1 MLSDGLQFL
10 AGAVNTNFSLP
21 FTNNLSTVVNAT
33 RGDLVYNTG
42 INPGLYIHDG
52 AKWVLGL
59 DLGPQTATPDAEVTT
74 NKGIA
79 GGYAALDTN
88 SLLLTA
94 NLPAFTGDVT
104 SNAGSNTLSLNAIP
118 WSKLSDK
125 PTTLSN
131 YGIIE
136 TDDLLV
142 GLMNSKVSKS
152 GVALA
157 AGTAIKVT
165 FNSNGLIT
173 AAGSLALS
181 DIPDLPWNKI
191 TTGKPTALT
200 GYGITEADPLL
211 MAISNSKI
219 NKPSTALTPTT
230 ATKISFNEN
239 GLVTSSGS
247 LSANDIPIIP
257 WSKLNNT
264 PTLLTNYGI
273 SEADPLLMALYN
285 AKVQKSGVML
295 TAGTASKVTF
305 NASGL
310 ITASSPL
317 TVSDLPA
324 GALTTTSDL
333 NWDKITN
340 HPTTLAGYGIIETDT
355 ILTAITDLIT
365 GVNGG
370 SSAITADPTIKIVRV
385 NGDNYNITVADNGK
399 LLQVND
405 EVNRSVMVPD
415 VGVLTMGKNFT
426 VYNQS
431 PSYITNVVIPVGY
444 TVRQSGDATIKIAG
458 ANGGKIIV
466 APFCK
471 VTLLFTS
478 EDGTSTGPTSAVNQI
493 IVDGIFDTAPL
504 T

>member
-42 INPGLYIHDG
+42 VNPGLYIHDG
-52 AKWVLGL
+52 SKWVLGL
-59 DLGPQTATPDAEVTT
+59 DLGPQQATPNAEITT

-104 SNAGSNTLSLNAIP
+104 SNAGSNTLSLNGVA
-118 WSKLSDK
+118 WSKITDK

-131 YGIIE
+131 YGITE

-165 FNSNGLIT
+165 FNANGLIT
-173 AAGSLALS
+173 AAGTLALS

-191 TTGKPTALT
+191 TTGKPTSLT
-200 GYGITEADPLL
+200 GYGITEADPILVGI
-211 MAISNSKI
+211 ANAKI

-247 LSANDIPIIP
+247 LSANDIPTIP

-285 AKVQKSGVML
+285 AKVQKSGAML
-295 TAGTASKVTF
+295 TAGTATKVTF
-305 NASGL
+305 NTSGL

-317 TVSDLPA
+317 TVSDLPV
-324 GALTTTSDL
+324 GSLTTSSNLD
-333 NWDKITN
+333 WAKITN
-340 HPTTLAGYGIIETDT
+340 HPTTLAGYGIIESDAM
-355 ILTAITDLIT
+355 LTAITNLIT
-365 GVNGG
+365 GANGG
-370 SSAITADPTIKIVRV
+370 SSSITADPTIKIVRV
-385 NGDNYNITVADNGK
+385 NGDNYNITIADNGK

-405 EVNRSVMVPD
+405 EVSRTITVPA
-415 VGVLTMGKNFT
+415 VGILTMGKNFT

-431 PSYITNVVIPVGY
+431 PNYPTKISIPVGY
-444 TVRQSGDATIKIAG
+444 TVRQSGDAAIKIDG
-458 ANGGKIIV
+458 AVGGKIVV
-466 APFCK
+466 APFYK

-493 IVDGIFDTAPL
+493 IVDGVFDTSL